1 MARDGEGK
9 NVPSAT
15 MDEKAIISQLLYTQ
29 RVVYVHSTDLNC
41 HMVPPEAPYYAVK
54 KKKRKY
60 LRWVDTGTAQS
71 DDSYQLWLL
80 IIVPTMCKSATQRT
94 INDTMQHCFVCEAF

>member
-1 MARDGEGK
+1 MHIKQQQLPGSYKRQTEMARNGEGK

-15 MDEKAIISQLLYTQ
+15 MDEKAIIYQLLYTQ

-54 KKKRKY
+54 KKKISE
-60 LRWVDTGTAQS
+60 VG
-71 DDSYQLWLL
+71 
-80 IIVPTMCKSATQRT
+80 
-94 INDTMQHCFVCEAF
+94 